1 MTTFININ
9 NNNKREIEIAPETKQ
24 GKVAK
29 SGNFRP
35 SALKVK
41 NPLRLSSSTAF
52 TFEVE
57 FDSDDETG
65 IPTGF
70 HFPFKI
76 TKPAG
81 APPAPPVKM
90 GRYVPAALK
99 PGKWALESKPA
110 ISDAAAGYT
119 QFEAIQIPKY
129 PGTFNPTAPTDWAHQ
144 MPEMVTVTM
153 PKRQY

>member
-1 MTTFININ
+1 MNIY
-9 NNNKREIEIAPETKQ
+9 NKREIEIAPETKQ

-29 SGNFRP
+29 SGTFRP

-41 NPLRLSSSTAF
+41 NPLRLSSSKPF
-52 TFEVE
+52 TFDDDV
-57 FDSDDETG
+57 DSDDEIG
-65 IPTGF
+65 IPMGF
-70 HFPFKI
+70 HSPFKI
-76 TKPAG
+76 TKPTAAPPP
-81 APPAPPVKM
+81 APPAPLVKM
-90 GRYVPAALK
+90 GKYVPAALK

-129 PGTFNPTAPTDWAHQ
+129 PGTFNPTAPTYWAHQ